1 MFNIIDLPARINF
14 MPIPVTIADDSAL
27 SRKTIKRALPPEWDI
42 TIHEATNGVEA
53 LDAVNQGLAEVLFL
67 DLQMPQMD
75 GFEVLKELQQEHK
88 KTVVIVI
95 SADIQPEAQAL
106 VSSMGAF
113 KFLKKPLNAEQLKET
128 LIDVGL
134 L

>member
-1 MFNIIDLPARINF
+1 

-27 SRKTIKRALPPEWDI
+27 SRKTIKRALPEDWDI
-42 TIHEATNGVEA
+42 TIHEAKNGVEA
-53 LDAVNQGLAEVLFL
+53 LDAVHAGLAEVLFL

-75 GFEVLKELQQEHK
+75 GYEVLKELQQEHQ
-88 KTVVIVI
+88 KTIVIVI

-106 VSSMGAF
+106 VSKMGAF
-113 KFLKKPLNAEQLKET
+113 RFLQKPLKPDQLRAT